1 MEGFKVTEN
10 YESRA
15 TKRGTQIMRAGS
27 DMDKNAFLRI
37 LAAEL
42 SNQDP
47 MNSKDSTQYVTQMA
61 QFASME
67 QMNNLN
73 GTMSGFAVNSL
84 VGKGVTLKVLDPSGV
99 PYTGIVKAV
108 TKQGS
113 SVFLG
118 VEVNEG
124 GNNKVLDFKQEDIQT
139 VIDVPNFSLDSV
151 SGNMALLTAASLIG
165 KEAEFEIPKAS
176 GDEKDDKVDKFSGI
190 VQGVFKEKGFIKL
203 NVKLKDSDEI
213 KTFTLGQL
221 VKVSDVV
228 KKD

>member
-1 MEGFKVTEN
+1 MKGFKVDGSYGN
-10 YESRA
+10 RA
-15 TKRGTQIMRAGS
+15 TERGTQIISPGS

-67 QMNNLN
+67 QMTNLN
-73 GTMSGFAVNSL
+73 STMSGFAVNSL
-84 VGKGVTLKVLDPSGV
+84 VGKGVTLKVLDPNGV
-99 PYTGIVKAV
+99 PYTGVVKAV
-108 TKQGS
+108 TRQGS
-113 SVFLG
+113 NVFLS
-118 VEVNEG
+118 VEVNEAG
-124 GNNKVLDFKQEDIQT
+124 SNKIMDFKQQDIQT
-139 VIDVPNFSLDSV
+139 VLDVPNFSLDSV

-165 KEAEFEIPKAS
+165 KEAEFEVPKAN
-176 GDEKDDKVDKFSGI
+176 GEGKEDNVDKFSGI

-228 KKD
+228 NKD

>member
-1 MEGFKVTEN
+1 MADVKVTGAYGN
-10 YESRA
+10 RA
-15 TKRGTQIMRAGS
+15 TERGTQIISPGS

-67 QMNNLN
+67 QMTNLN
-73 GTMSGFAVNSL
+73 STMSGFAVNSL
-84 VGKGVTLKVLDPSGV
+84 VGKGVTLKVLDPNGV
-99 PYTGIVKAV
+99 PYTGVVKAV
-108 TKQGS
+108 TRQGS
-113 SVFLG
+113 NVFLS
-118 VEVNEG
+118 VEINEAG
-124 GNNKVLDFKQEDIQT
+124 SNKIMDFKQQDIQT

-165 KEAEFEIPKAS
+165 KEAEFEIPKANGEGKEDS
-176 GDEKDDKVDKFSGI
+176 VDKFSGV

-203 NVKLKDSDEI
+203 NVKLKDSGEI

-221 VKVSDVV
+221 VKVSDIV

>member
-1 MEGFKVTEN
+1 MKGFKVD
-10 YESRA
+10 ESYGNRA
-15 TKRGTQIMRAGS
+15 TERGTQIISPGS
-27 DMDKNAFLRI
+27 DMDKNAFLKI

-67 QMNNLN
+67 QMTNLN
-73 GTMSGFAVNSL
+73 STMSGFAVNSL
-84 VGKGVTLKVLDPSGV
+84 VGKGVTLKVLDPNRV

-108 TKQGS
+108 TRQGS
-113 SVFLG
+113 NVFLS
-118 VEVNEG
+118 VEVNEAG
-124 GNNKVLDFKQEDIQT
+124 SNKIMDFKQQDIQT

-165 KEAEFEIPKAS
+165 KEAEFEIPKANGEGKEDS
-176 GDEKDDKVDKFSGI
+176 VDKFSGV

-203 NVKLKDSDEI
+203 NVKLKDSGEI

-221 VKVSDVV
+221 VKVSDIV

>member
-1 MEGFKVTEN
+1 MKGFKVDGSYGN
-10 YESRA
+10 RA
-15 TKRGTQIMRAGS
+15 TERGTQIISPGS

-67 QMNNLN
+67 QMTNLN
-73 GTMSGFAVNSL
+73 STMSGFAVNSL
-84 VGKGVTLKVLDPSGV
+84 VGKGVTLKVLDSNGV
-99 PYTGIVKAV
+99 PYTGVVKAV
-108 TKQGS
+108 TRQGS
-113 SVFLG
+113 NVFLS
-118 VEVNEG
+118 VEVNEAG
-124 GNNKVLDFKQEDIQT
+124 SNKIMDFKQQDIQT
-139 VIDVPNFSLDSV
+139 VLDVPNFSLDSV

-165 KEAEFEIPKAS
+165 KEAEFEVPKAN
-176 GDEKDDKVDKFSGI
+176 GEGKEDNVDKFSGI

-228 KKD
+228 NKD

>member
-1 MEGFKVTEN
+1 MKGFKVD
-10 YESRA
+10 ESYGNRA
-15 TKRGTQIMRAGS
+15 TERGTQIISPGS

-67 QMNNLN
+67 QMTNLN
-73 GTMSGFAVNSL
+73 STMSGFAVNSL
-84 VGKGVTLKVLDPSGV
+84 VGKGVTLKVLDPNGV
-99 PYTGIVKAV
+99 PYTGVVKAV
-108 TKQGS
+108 TRQGS
-113 SVFLG
+113 NVFLS
-118 VEVNEG
+118 VEINEAG
-124 GNNKVLDFKQEDIQT
+124 SNKIMDFKQQDIQT
-139 VIDVPNFSLDSV
+139 VLDVPNFSLDSV

-165 KEAEFEIPKAS
+165 KETEFEVPKAN
-176 GDEKDDKVDKFSGI
+176 GEGKEDKVDKFSGI

-228 KKD
+228 NKD

>member
-1 MEGFKVTEN
+1 MAEVKATGAYGN
-10 YESRA
+10 RA
-15 TKRGTQIMRAGS
+15 TDRGTQIMNPGN

-67 QMNNLN
+67 QMTNLN
-73 GTMSGFAVNSL
+73 TTMSSFAVNSL
-84 VGKGVTLKVLDPSGV
+84 TGKGVTLKVLDPNGI

-113 SVFLG
+113 DVLLSVQVNDG
-118 VEVNEG
+118 VS
-124 GNNKVLDFKQEDIQT
+124 NKIMDFKQQDIQT
-139 VIDVPNFSLDSV
+139 VLDVPNYNLDNL
-151 SGNMALLTAASLIG
+151 SGNMSLLTAASLIG
-165 KEAEFEIPKAS
+165 KEAGFEIPKGN
-176 GDEKDDKVDKFSGI
+176 GDGKDDNVDKFSGI
-190 VQGVFKEKGFIKL
+190 VQEVFKEKGFIKL
-203 NVKLKDSDEI
+203 NVKLNDSGEI

-221 VKVSDVV
+221 VKVNEVIN
-228 KKD
+228 KE

>member
-1 MEGFKVTEN
+1 MADVKVTGAYGN
-10 YESRA
+10 RA
-15 TKRGTQIMRAGS
+15 TERGTQIINPGN

-67 QMNNLN
+67 QMTNLN
-73 GTMSGFAVNSL
+73 STMSGFAVNSL
-84 VGKGVTLKVLDPSGV
+84 VGKGVTLKVLDPNGV
-99 PYTGIVKAV
+99 PYTGVVKAV
-108 TKQGS
+108 TRQGTN
-113 SVFLG
+113 VFLS
-118 VEVNEG
+118 VEINEAG
-124 GNNKVLDFKQEDIQT
+124 SNKIMDFKQQDIQT

-165 KEAEFEIPKAS
+165 KEAEFEIPKANGEGKEDS
-176 GDEKDDKVDKFSGI
+176 VDKFSGV

-203 NVKLKDSDEI
+203 NVKLKDSGEI

-221 VKVSDVV
+221 VKVSDIV

>member
-1 MEGFKVTEN
+1 MAEVKATGAYGN
-10 YESRA
+10 RA
-15 TKRGTQIMRAGS
+15 TDRGTEIISLGS

-67 QMNNLN
+67 QMTNLN
-73 GTMSGFAVNSL
+73 STMSGFAVNSL
-84 VGKGVTLKVLDPSGV
+84 IGKGVSLKTLDPNGQ

-108 TKQGS
+108 TRQGS
-113 SVFLG
+113 NVFLS
-118 VEVNEG
+118 VEVNQEG
-124 GNNKVLDFKQEDIQT
+124 GNKIMDFKQQDIMT
-139 VIDVPNFSLDSV
+139 VLDVPNFTLDSV
-151 SGNMALLTAASLIG
+151 SGNMALLTASSLIG
-165 KEAEFEIPKAS
+165 KEAEFEIPKAN
-176 GDEKDDKVDKFSGI
+176 GDGEEDKVDKFSGI

-221 VKVSDVV
+221 VKVSDVA